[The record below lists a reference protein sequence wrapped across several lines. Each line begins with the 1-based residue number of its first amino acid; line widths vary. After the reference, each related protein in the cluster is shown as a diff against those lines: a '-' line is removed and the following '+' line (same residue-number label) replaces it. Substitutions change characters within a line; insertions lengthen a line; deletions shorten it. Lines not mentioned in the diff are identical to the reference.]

1 MLLNSQLHA
10 SAQLCATIIK
20 PDGKRIE
27 LGDLDRRK
35 GWFRRLLDRSLFDQ
49 RGLVTNAAVA
59 YMAVAFAAGT
69 ASPDV
74 GAFVQH
80 DAGTGTT
87 AAAVTDTAL
96 QTPWGGARVAGTHTS
111 STNVYTSVATITFTS
126 SFAIT
131 EWGLFSAAST
141 GTLLDHRVFSAINV
155 VNGDS
160 IAFTYN
166 LTIPSGGS

>member
-1 MLLNSQLHA
+1 Q
-10 SAQLCATIIK
+10 AQLCATIIK
-20 PDGKRIE
+20 PSGKRIE
-27 LGDLDRRK
+27 VGDLDRRK
-35 GWFRRLLDRSLFDQ
+35 SWWRCLLDRSLFVQ
-49 RGLVTNAAVA
+49 RALVTNAAVA

-74 GAFVQH
+74 GAFVNH

-111 STNVYTSVATITFTS
+111 ASNVYTSVATITFNNT
-126 SFAIT
+126 FAIT
-131 EWGLFSAAST
+131 EWGLFSASSV
-141 GTLLDHRVFSAINV
+141 GTMLDHRVFAAINV
-155 VNGDS
+155 VANDS
-160 IAFTYN
+160 IQFTYQ

>member
-1 MLLNSQLHA
+1 MLLNAHLHA
-10 SAQLCATIIK
+10 DAHLFATVIK
-20 PDGKRIE
+20 ADGKRIE

-35 GWFRRLLDRSLFDQ
+35 GWLRRLLDRSLFDQ
-49 RGLVTNAAVA
+49 RGLVTTAAVN

-74 GAFVQH
+74 GAFIQH
-80 DAGTGTT
+80 DAGTGVT
-87 AAAVTDTAL
+87 AAAIGDTAL

-111 STNVYTSVATITFTS
+111 GTNIYTSVATITFNNT
-126 SFAIT
+126 FAIT
-131 EWGLFSAAST
+131 EWGLFSAASV

-160 IAFTYN
+160 IQFTYN
-166 LTIPSGGS
+166 LTIPAGGS